1 MDKLATISLHMTVK
15 REDDGSNKDRVNIIQ
30 WLGVENM
37 QFGTTFLFMWLSWCF
52 ALDRTL
58 PTVHRQDD
66 PCYVKD
72 AHVQDYVV
80 KGELLLRIL
89 KAFAY
94 YTVLE
99 MLHLFSLCV

>member
-1 MDKLATISLHMTVK
+1 VDKLATISLYMTVK
-15 REDDGSNKDRVNIIQ
+15 REDYGSNKNRVNIIQ
-30 WLGVENM
+30 WIGVENM

-66 PCYVKD
+66 PCYVTG
-72 AHVQDYVV
+72 AHVQDYMVN
-80 KGELLLRIL
+80 GELLLRIL

-99 MLHLFSLCV
+99 MLHIFGLRV